1 MALFRRKQQQ
11 SSILPDEVNQ
21 YYQSQRRERTGVVFM
36 LGILALIA
44 TLLVGLSVFFG
55 GRYIYNKVRGND
67 TQPNTTVQTDNN
79 KINGTLEISEA
90 EKNRSN
96 NSGDQ
101 EVAPTENTEST
112 TEAETN
118 TAPDQTPNLGDEPEI
133 LPATGDEGH

>member
-101 EVAPTENTEST
+101 EVAPTENTES
-112 TEAETN
+112 ETN

>member
-36 LGILALIA
+36 LGILALVA
-44 TLLVGLSVFFG
+44 TLLVGLGVFFG

-79 KINGTLEISEA
+79 KINGNLEISEA

-101 EVAPTENTEST
+101 EVTPTENTESV
-112 TEAETN
+112 TN

>member
-44 TLLVGLSVFFG
+44 TLLVGLGVFFG

-101 EVAPTENTEST
+101 EVAPTENTES
-112 TEAETN
+112 ETN
-118 TAPDQTPNLGDEPEI
+118 AAPDQTPNLGDEPEI